1 MHLIIL
7 CTLELK
13 LNKMIYRNFK
23 IENFKGINNVSIN
36 LVKDDLVLLLGLN
49 ESGKTTILKAIEAFD
64 YLNDLDKSYNSSF
77 FKDMRNKSDVNSNKS
92 ARITATIELDE
103 ELTIGHLKN
112 IITRNKL
119 SEQQVLNIEGL
130 LRELNSLKI
139 FKISRVIPFRN
150 GNPQPYYYEIE
161 SDHPFLKDKTSR
173 LIAQEIVRKCPFI
186 IYFEDFKDRIPDK
199 IFTVKQND
207 AYNPDWYDIIDGLF
221 YNTNKDYSIE
231 QFKKL
236 HSKTNPRTKDAATV
250 LKRVN
255 KTLNKSFSEKW
266 KDLSGVKDIEETELK
281 YNPTKAYFEI
291 SITDTDGTTFSV
303 DERSKGALWYLS
315 FLMKTEFRRKKLRK
329 NFGKPV
335 FLIDEPASNLHSTAQ
350 QNMISDFQQLVEDT
364 SVIYSTHSQYLIS
377 LNNIKTTYVIQ
388 RQQGE
393 VSSTLWSDYIKLD
406 TSDTTYYQPLANLLN
421 IVPNSFTVPWVRA
434 LITEGPTDMKVIRVI
449 EKSLFGLSGEDY
461 VIYPG
466 ASATKLS
473 PLISLNIGWGTDF
486 KVLLDSDDAGKT
498 ERDKYLEQ
506 FHLSEKVIFCLP
518 IDNKKIESY
527 FTDEEKRKLYELA
540 FDKEKLEKKVNKK
553 EFSAMFSIFLTHK
566 EKLVQVK
573 NIISPSTKKKFEA
586 LFEKINNWA

>member
-1 MHLIIL
+1 
-7 CTLELK
+7 
-13 LNKMIYRNFK
+13 MIYRNFK

-64 YLNDLDKSYNSSF
+64 YLNDLDKYYNSSF

-103 ELTIGHLKN
+103 ELTIGHLKS

-119 SEQQVLNIEGL
+119 NEQQVLNIEGL

-161 SDHPFLKDKTSR
+161 SDHPFLKDKSSR

-199 IFTVKQND
+199 IFTVKSND

-449 EKSLFGLSGEDY
+449 EKSLFGLSAEDY

-473 PLISLNIGWGTDF
+473 TLISLNIGWGTDF

-498 ERDKYLEQ
+498 ERDKYLER

-566 EKLVQVK
+566 EKVGQVK
-573 NIISPSTKKKFEA
+573 NIISPSTKKKFET
-586 LFEKINNWA
+586 LFEKINTWA